1 LVIGL
6 AMASPKIGTPESKA
20 RHDGTAGRHLQSGVR
35 SEEEPWHRERTAK
48 RETIQILCGQFVHR
62 VREKVVH
69 NYEAQSNCMVG
80 LPLSESVAFNG
91 RVPASQTLL
100 LPDPRPL
107 VERLG
112 AEFFRQLPERPG
124 VYLMRDAVEVVLYVG
139 KAKSLRHRLNNY
151 RVANPDR
158 MGRRHL
164 RLLRQVVRIELLECA
179 DEAAA
184 LAKEAELLRTLK
196 PKFNRAGVW
205 SGPPRFL
212 VWRANAE
219 TMQFAIT
226 LSPKPGW
233 QEFGPWGSG
242 VVYLRAAL
250 IRLLWYALNPSLGSI
265 DMPAG
270 RWQGRLAAITTL
282 SDVSEEAQ
290 SVLAKLLAGNTDDF
304 VQWIGARTQSLP
316 YAHDR
321 DTRDADLE
329 TVVTLIQAKLRR
341 TASFETP
348 DQGITA
354 KSRSNDSD
362 WLFPEQDLNEP

>member
-1 LVIGL
+1 MKSCADFTLSC
-6 AMASPKIGTPESKA
+6 ARFTPA
-20 RHDGTAGRHLQSGVR
+20 RQAFGVQSR
-35 SEEEPWHRERTAK
+35 R
-48 RETIQILCGQFVHR
+48 
-62 VREKVVH
+62 
-69 NYEAQSNCMVG
+69 VG
-80 LPLSESVAFNG
+80 LSLSESVAFNG

-112 AEFFRQLPERPG
+112 QDFFRQLPERPG

-139 KAKSLRHRLNNY
+139 KAKSLRHRLNSY

-179 DEAAA
+179 DETAA

-205 SGPPRFL
+205 AGPPRFL
-212 VWRANAE
+212 VWRATAE
-219 TMQFAIT
+219 TLQFAIT
-226 LSPKPGW
+226 PSPKPGW
-233 QEFGPWGSG
+233 QEFGPCGSG
-242 VVYLRAAL
+242 VVYLRTAL
-250 IRLLWYALNPSLGSI
+250 VRLLWYALNPALGST

-270 RWQGRLAAITTL
+270 WRQGRLAAIATL
-282 SDVSEEAQ
+282 SSVSEKAQ
-290 SVLAKLLAGNTDDF
+290 SVLERLLAGDTEGF
-304 VQWIGARTQSLP
+304 ALWIAKRTQSLA
-316 YAHDR
+316 YAYDR
-321 DTRDADLE
+321 ETRDADLE
-329 TVVTLIQAKLRR
+329 TVVTLMQAKLRR
-341 TASFETP
+341 AASFEAP

-354 KSRSNDSD
+354 KSRSTDSE